1 MKGKPVKV
9 LLVTEFV
16 MFVVSA
22 LLLLLL
28 ALLLYKAELSEAA
41 VKTGSHRHLHY
52 NRDDRRHPDRKAEEG
67 TKVLMGT
74 CSGSSLFCDP
84 VCFFCGF

>member
-1 MKGKPVKV
+1 MKEKPVKV

-28 ALLLYKAELSEAA
+28 ALLLYKAEIGEAA
-41 VKTGSHRHLHY
+41 VKT
-52 NRDDRRHPDRKAEEG
+52 
-67 TKVLMGT
+67 
-74 CSGSSLFCDP
+74 
-84 VCFFCGF
+84 